1 MFPNRV
7 VLFFVLFFS
16 LNSFLTAQNADFAKA
31 QYINLALFDLHKW
44 LYVEGNPV
52 GVKAAAKALGLCQ
65 TYVRLPLIEMSQSNQ
80 EKLVEEMK
88 KIREM
93 V

>member
-16 LNSFLTAQNADFAKA
+16 LNSFLTAQNADFVRNSLLQKSRQATKYFRE
-31 QYINLALFDLHKW
+31 QDFEKSLLLSREVLKRAL
-44 LYVEGNPV
+44 
-52 GVKAAAKALGLCQ
+52 
-65 TYVRLPLIEMSQSNQ
+65 
-80 EKLVEEMK
+80 LVS
-88 KIREM
+88 